1 MTIGRMVLIP
11 SMPPAKLS
19 PFTRVRNQRSE
30 PIKRLR
36 LKPSEF
42 FFHPMIIMKRCAWIF
57 RKQRGLETVDM
68 GLSMESKQTLAVS
81 DDAVDDI
88 GKVPVASAQTA
99 VDDGSQIRRITSE
112 VALHI
117 LGRCFHPCI

>member
-1 MTIGRMVLIP
+1 
-11 SMPPAKLS
+11 
-19 PFTRVRNQRSE
+19 
-30 PIKRLR
+30 
-36 LKPSEF
+36 
-42 FFHPMIIMKRCAWIF
+42 
-57 RKQRGLETVDM
+57 M